1 MSTEKI
7 FETHGNVYTL
17 DAIVTD
23 CQATEGGF
31 AVTLDR
37 TPFFPGGGG
46 QEADV
51 GTIDGNSVIRL
62 HEVGEDIVHTLQ
74 NPFQVGQTVKCEL
87 DVDTRLR
94 RMQNHG
100 GEHIVSGIVN
110 RKYGF
115 NNVGFHMGEDDITI
129 DFDGVLDRAQLCEI
143 ERLANMA
150 IIEDRPIS
158 VFFPSPAELEKLEY
172 RSKKALSGR
181 VRIVE
186 IEGFDR
192 CACCAPHLPR
202 TGMVGLIKILDFI
215 HYKGGIRVHL
225 LCGLD
230 ALDDYHRRY
239 AASAEIS
246 TLLSAPQNEI
256 SSAVSRLHEE
266 NGQLRGEIGE
276 LRRKLLALRAD
287 SIPATEGNICL
298 FEDADANGMR
308 YLFNLCVEKCG
319 GVCAVFSGDDER
331 GYKFIVGSK
340 TQNVRELIPLMRDAL
355 SARGGGKSEMIQGSC
370 EATREKIEG
379 FFLGLCPEHPFGMQ

>member
-1 MSTEKI
+1 MSTEKM
-7 FETHGNVYTL
+7 FEMRGDVYEA
-17 DAIVTD
+17 DAVVTD
-23 CQATEGGF
+23 CRPVEGGF
-31 AVTLDR
+31 EVILDK

-46 QEADV
+46 QEPDV
-51 GTIDGNSVIRL
+51 GAIDGYAVTKL
-62 HEVGEDIVHTLQ
+62 AEVGEDIVHTVSAELK
-74 NPFQVGQTVKCEL
+74 VGESVKCKL
-87 DVDTRLR
+87 DADTRLR

-150 IIEDRPIS
+150 IVEDRPINIY
-158 VFFPSPAELEKLEY
+158 FPSPEELEDLNY

-186 IEGFDR
+186 IDGFDR

-239 AASAEIS
+239 VASAEIS
-246 TLLSAPQNEI
+246 TLLSTPQGEI

-266 NGQLRGEIGE
+266 NGQLRGEISE
-276 LRRKLLALRAD
+276 LRRKLMTLRAD
-287 SIPATEGNICL
+287 AIPTTEGNICL

-319 GVCAVFSGDDER
+319 GVCAVFSGDDVH

-340 TQNVRELIPLMRDAL
+340 TKNARDLIPSMRDAL
-355 SARGGGKSEMIQGSC
+355 SARGGGKPEMIQGSC
-370 EATREKIEG
+370 EATREMIED
-379 FFLGLCPEHPFGMQ
+379 FFNHSLST

>member
-7 FETHGNVYTL
+7 FETRGDVYQT
-17 DAIVTD
+17 DAVVTD

-31 AVTLDR
+31 AVTLDQ
-37 TPFFPGGGG
+37 TVFFPGGGG

-51 GTIDGNSVIRL
+51 GTINGISVIKL
-62 HEVGEDIVHTLQ
+62 KEVGQDVVHIL
-74 NPFQVGQTVKCEL
+74 PYPLEVGQSVKCEL
-87 DVDTRLR
+87 DVDTRVR

-115 NNVGFHMGEDDITI
+115 NNVGFHMGADDITI
-129 DFDGVLDRAQLCEI
+129 DFDGVLDRDQLCEI
-143 ERLANMA
+143 ERLANAA
-150 IIEDRPIS
+150 IIEDRPIN
-158 VFFPSPAELEKLEY
+158 VFFPTPSELEKLEY

-186 IEGFDR
+186 IDGFDR

-239 AASAEIS
+239 TASAEIS
-246 TLLSAPQNEI
+246 TLLSTPQNEI
-256 SSAVSRLHEE
+256 SSAVNRLHEE
-266 NGQLRGEIGE
+266 NGQLRGEVGE
-276 LRRKLLALRAD
+276 LRRKLLTLRAD
-287 SIPATEGNICL
+287 AVSETEGNICL
-298 FEDADANGMR
+298 FEDTDANGMR
-308 YLFNLCVEKCG
+308 HLFNLCVEKCG
-319 GVCAVFSGDDER
+319 GVCAVFSGDDSA
-331 GYKFIVGSK
+331 GYKFIAGSK
-340 TQNVRELIPLMRDAL
+340 TQNARDLIPLMRDAL

-370 EATREKIEG
+370 EATREKIEE
-379 FFLGLCPEHPFGMQ
+379 FFLGLCPNPR

>member
-7 FETHGNVYTL
+7 FETRGDVYEVFAT
-17 DAIVTD
+17 VTG

-31 AVTLDR
+31 AVTLDQ

-51 GTIDGNSVIRL
+51 GTINGFSVIKL
-62 HEVGEDIVHTLQ
+62 AEMGEDIIHIIQ
-74 NPFQVGQTVKCEL
+74 NELKVGDTVSCVL
-87 DVDTRLR
+87 DKEIRLR

-129 DFDGVLDRAQLCEI
+129 DFDGVLDRDQLREI
-143 ERLANMA
+143 EHLANMA
-150 IIEDRPIS
+150 IFEDRPIN
-158 VFFPSPAELEKLEY
+158 VFFPSPEELEKLEY

-202 TGMVGLIKILDFI
+202 TGMVGMIKILDFI

-239 AASAEIS
+239 ITSAEIS
-246 TLLSAPQNEI
+246 TLLSTPQNDI
-256 SSAVSRLHEE
+256 SVAVTRLHEE
-266 NGQLRGEIGE
+266 NGRLRGEVGE
-276 LRRKLLALRAD
+276 LSRKLLTLRAD
-287 SIPATEGNICL
+287 ATPQTEANICL
-298 FEDADANGMR
+298 FEDTDANGMR

-319 GVCAVFSGDDER
+319 GVCAVFSGNDEQ

-340 TQNVRELIPLMRDAL
+340 TKNTRDLIPLMRDAL
-355 SARGGGKSEMIQGSC
+355 SARGGGKPEMIQGSC

>member
-17 DAIVTD
+17 DATVTD

-74 NPFQVGQTVKCEL
+74 NPLQVGQTVKCEL

-110 RKYGF
+110 RKYRF

-143 ERLANMA
+143 EHLANMA

-158 VFFPSPAELEKLEY
+158 VFFPSPEELDVLEY

-246 TLLSAPQNEI
+246 TLLSAPAAAPA
-256 SSAVSRLHEE
+256 SSSPATAAAIMASRASPAPAAREVGAHSPSKR
-266 NGQLRGEIGE
+266 QQKTI
-276 LRRKLLALRAD
+276 
-287 SIPATEGNICL
+287 IPAFFIRSSPFWGQYS
-298 FEDADANGMR
+298 AGGAQ
-308 YLFNLCVEKCG
+308 NLSKCG
-319 GVCAVFSGDDER
+319 
-331 GYKFIVGSK
+331 
-340 TQNVRELIPLMRDAL
+340 
-355 SARGGGKSEMIQGSC
+355 
-370 EATREKIEG
+370 EG
-379 FFLGLCPEHPFGMQ
+379 

>member
-7 FETHGNVYTL
+7 FETRGDVYEILAT
-17 DAIVTD
+17 VTD

-51 GTIDGNSVIRL
+51 GTINGFSVIKL
-62 HEVGEDIVHTLQ
+62 TEVGEDIIHIVQ
-74 NPFQVGQTVKCEL
+74 SKFKVGDTVNCVLNKE
-87 DVDTRLR
+87 TRLR

-143 ERLANMA
+143 EHLANMA
-150 IIEDRPIS
+150 IIEDRPIN
-158 VFFPSPAELEKLEY
+158 VFFPSPEELDVLEY

-192 CACCAPHLPR
+192 CACCAPHVSY
-202 TGMVGLIKILDFI
+202 TGEIGLIKILDFEK
-215 HYKGGIRVHL
+215 HRGGTRINIAAGYR
-225 LCGLD
+225 
-230 ALDDYHRRY
+230 ALYDYREKY
-239 AASAEIS
+239 SNVLKASALFSE
-246 TLLSAPQNEI
+246 PQPTV
-256 SSAVSRLHEE
+256 AVAAESFLRSYEELKARLKAARLNNARLEA
-266 NGQLRGEIGE
+266 E
-276 LRRKLLALRAD
+276 L
-287 SIPATEGNICL
+287 IPCTEGNLVCHYP
-298 FEDADANGMR
+298 EMTPDEMREVAN
-308 YLFNLCVEKCG
+308 LAKSKVT
-319 GVCAVFSGDDER
+319 GVLVILTGCDGD
-331 GYKFIVGSK
+331 YKYIMTSESIDLSK
-340 TQNVRELIPLMRDAL
+340 IYKQINAGLLG
-355 SARGGGKSEMIQGSC
+355 RGGGRDNMIQGSFSANL
-370 EATREKIEG
+370 ESIKEYFAK
-379 FFLGLCPEHPFGMQ
+379 L

>member
-7 FETHGNVYTL
+7 FETRGDVYETF
-17 DAIVTD
+17 ATVTG

-31 AVTLDR
+31 AVTLDK

-51 GTIDGNSVIRL
+51 GTINGY
-62 HEVGEDIVHTLQ
+62 EVKKLKEVDDDIIHVVQ
-74 NPFQVGQTVKCEL
+74 NELKVGDHVTCAL
-87 DVDTRLR
+87 DKEIRLR

-115 NNVGFHMGEDDITI
+115 NNVGFHMGADDITI
-129 DFDGVLDRAQLCEI
+129 DFDGVLDRDQLREI
-143 ERLANMA
+143 EHLANMA

-158 VFFPSPAELEKLEY
+158 VFFPSPEELDVLEY

-202 TGMVGLIKILDFI
+202 TGMVGMIKILDFL

-239 AASAEIS
+239 AAAAEIS
-246 TLLSAPQNEI
+246 TLLSAPQSDI
-256 SSAVSRLHEE
+256 ATAVARLHEE
-266 NGQLRGEIGE
+266 NGQLRGELGE
-276 LRRKLLALRAD
+276 LRRKLLTLRAD
-287 SIPATEGNICL
+287 AVSATDGNICL

-308 YLFNLCVEKCG
+308 LLFNLCVEKCG
-319 GVCAVFSGDDER
+319 GICAVFSGDDEH
-331 GYKFIVGSK
+331 GYKFIAGSK
-340 TQNVRELIPLMRDAL
+340 TQNARDLIPLMRDVL
-355 SARGGGKSEMIQGSC
+355 SARGGGKLEMIQGSC
-370 EATREKIEG
+370 EATREKIEE

>member
-7 FETHGNVYTL
+7 FETRGDVYEILAT
-17 DAIVTD
+17 VTD

-51 GTIDGNSVIRL
+51 GTINGFSVIKIT
-62 HEVGEDIVHTLQ
+62 EVGEDIIHIVQ
-74 NPFQVGQTVKCEL
+74 NKFKVGDTVNCVLNKE
-87 DVDTRLR
+87 TRLR

-143 ERLANMA
+143 EHLANMA
-150 IIEDRPIS
+150 IIEDRPIN
-158 VFFPSPAELEKLEY
+158 VFFPSPAELDVLEY

-239 AASAEIS
+239 TASAEIS
-246 TLLSAPQNEI
+246 TLLSAPQGDI
-256 SSAVSRLHEE
+256 FAAVTRLHEE

-276 LRRKLLALRAD
+276 LRRKLLTLRAD
-287 SIPATEGNICL
+287 AVSATEGNICL

-308 YLFNLCVEKCG
+308 HLFNLCVEKCG
-319 GVCAVFSGDDER
+319 GVCAIFSGDDDH

-340 TQNVRELIPLMRDAL
+340 TQNARELIPLMRDAL
-355 SARGGGKSEMIQGSC
+355 SARGGGKPEMIQGSC
-370 EATREKIEG
+370 EATREKIKE
-379 FFLGLCPEHPFGMQ
+379 FFKNFSSI

>member
-1 MSTEKI
+1 
-7 FETHGNVYTL
+7 
-17 DAIVTD
+17 
-23 CQATEGGF
+23 
-31 AVTLDR
+31 
-37 TPFFPGGGG
+37 
-46 QEADV
+46 
-51 GTIDGNSVIRL
+51 
-62 HEVGEDIVHTLQ
+62 
-74 NPFQVGQTVKCEL
+74 
-87 DVDTRLR
+87 
-94 RMQNHG
+94 
-100 GEHIVSGIVN
+100 
-110 RKYGF
+110 
-115 NNVGFHMGEDDITI
+115 
-129 DFDGVLDRAQLCEI
+129 
-143 ERLANMA
+143 
-150 IIEDRPIS
+150 